1 VIDYFKEQGHEKI
14 VAFVPKFRQN
24 ANFKDK
30 HPTIDS
36 DILEDL
42 YKKHYIEYTPSNS
55 YDDGHI
61 LEFAKQKDAIII
73 SNDKYNEKIFEEKY
87 AEQKRK

>member
-1 VIDYFKEQGHEKI
+1 MIDYFKKQGHDKI
-14 VAFVPKFRQN
+14 VAFVPQFRN
-24 ANFKDK
+24 GNSKYK

-42 YKKHYIEYTPSNS
+42 YEKRYIEYTPSNS

-73 SNDKYNEKIFEEKY
+73 SNDKYNEKKFEEKY
-87 AEQKRK
+87 AAQKRK

>member
-1 VIDYFKEQGHEKI
+1 VIDYFKKQGHDKI
-14 VAFVPKFRQN
+14 VAFVPQFRN
-24 ANFKDK
+24 GNSKDK

-42 YKKHYIEYTPSNS
+42 YKKHHIEYTPSKS
-55 YDDGHI
+55 YDDGFI
-61 LEFAKQKDAIII
+61 LEFAKQKDGIII
-73 SNDKYNEKIFEEKY
+73 SNDNYKDKIFEEKY

>member
-1 VIDYFKEQGHEKI
+1 MIDYFKEQGHEKI
-14 VAFVPKFRQN
+14 VAFVSTFRKR
-24 ANFKDK
+24 NFSGKY
-30 HPTIDS
+30 PTIDS

-42 YKKHYIEYTPSNS
+42 YKERYIEYTPSKS
-55 YDDGHI
+55 YDDGFI

-73 SNDKYNEKIFEEKY
+73 SNDKYNEKIFEAKY

>member
-1 VIDYFKEQGHEKI
+1 M
-14 VAFVPKFRQN
+14 AFVPQFRKR
-24 ANFKDK
+24 NFTGKY
-30 HPTIDS
+30 PTIDS

-42 YKKHYIEYTPSNS
+42 YNQGYIEYTPSKS
-55 YDDGHI
+55 YDDGFI
-61 LEFAKQKDAIII
+61 LEHAKQKDGIVI